1 MKETKTILSQ
11 QHFKRALIQD
21 DFYHIQTKP
30 RDFWNAFDLFVQEK
44 ADLGA
49 PIDLLKDYGNNLR
62 KHLLLFERWSGMTI
76 NFMTFHQKTGNYEK
90 FVEYLTFVA
99 LNNLRR
105 KNQTMEQYIEQQ
117 LQLYKLPENTRR
129 NLQRPGLKINTIGK
143 IIKNLKAFLQY
154 SMDREYMPPHSLK
167 HFKVA
172 FELVDNAY
180 VCEEELQAIRQLE
193 IPPGTRKELVRDLF
207 LFCCYTGFRYGD
219 LLSLVPSNFDRG
231 MVNKLT
237 GKTGKRVVVPLNP
250 IALGIAEKYQFQIAG
265 RITYEQEFNELIKEI
280 CKEAG
285 LNQLF
290 RKICTVNGVRR
301 EDVFQKWEVISSHT
315 CRRSFCT
322 NLFKK
327 GMNLEDIALFS
338 GHSAIRILKIYIK
351 LTPEEK
357 VLNFLDYF
365 R

>member
-1 MKETKTILSQ
+1 
-11 QHFKRALIQD
+11 
-21 DFYHIQTKP
+21 
-30 RDFWNAFDLFVQEK
+30 
-44 ADLGA
+44 
-49 PIDLLKDYGNNLR
+49 
-62 KHLLLFERWSGMTI
+62 
-76 NFMTFHQKTGNYEK
+76 
-90 FVEYLTFVA
+90 
-99 LNNLRR
+99 
-105 KNQTMEQYIEQQ
+105 
-117 LQLYKLPENTRR
+117 
-129 NLQRPGLKINTIGK
+129 
-143 IIKNLKAFLQY
+143 
-154 SMDREYMPPHSLK
+154 
-167 HFKVA
+167 
-172 FELVDNAY
+172 
-180 VCEEELQAIRQLE
+180 
-193 IPPGTRKELVRDLF
+193 
-207 LFCCYTGFRYGD
+207 
-219 LLSLVPSNFDRG
+219 

-250 IALGIAEKYQFQIAG
+250 IALGIAEKHQFQIAG

-290 RKICTVNGVRR
+290 RKVFTVNGVRQ

-327 GMNLEDIALFS
+327 GMNLEDITLFS
-338 GHSAIRILKIYIK
+338 GHSAARILKIYIK